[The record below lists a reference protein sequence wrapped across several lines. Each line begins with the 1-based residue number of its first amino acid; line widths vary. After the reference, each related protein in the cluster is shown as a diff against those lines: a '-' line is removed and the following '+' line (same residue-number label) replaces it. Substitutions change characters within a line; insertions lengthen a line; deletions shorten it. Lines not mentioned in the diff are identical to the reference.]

1 MSNFLCFQYNQEIHY
16 VEPCLNGTLVQADST
31 NKDVCL
37 SFIKQWHTLA
47 ACNYLIFSEIRTPK
61 TYLKAISHVLIHQ
74 HFKEHLDKLF
84 AKGIG
89 LLGNALSEA
98 FTILNEVSEDYQ
110 NREITEV
117 RYHDCPPFC
126 SYTSVCVCVCE
137 PAFCLTVP
145 APPRDTSISPCD

>member
-47 ACNYLIFSEIRTPK
+47 ACNYPIFSEIRAPK
-61 TYLKAISHVLIHQ
+61 TYLKAISLVLIHQ

-126 SYTSVCVCVCE
+126 SYMSVCVCMCE
-137 PAFCLTVP
+137 PAFRRAVL
-145 APPRDTSISPCD
+145 APPRDASISPCD

>member
-1 MSNFLCFQYNQEIHY
+1 MES
-16 VEPCLNGTLVQADST
+16 CLNGTLVQADST

-47 ACNYLIFSEIRTPK
+47 GCNYLIFSEIRTPK
-61 TYLKAISHVLIHQ
+61 PYLKAISLVLIHQ

-98 FTILNEVSEDYQ
+98 FTILNEVGEDYQ
-110 NREITEV
+110 NPQITEV
-117 RYHDCPPFC
+117 RSHDNPSFC
-126 SYTSVCVCVCE
+126 SYTSVCVFECVSLHFVSLFR
-137 PAFCLTVP
+137 PLLK
-145 APPRDTSISPCD
+145 TSLSLPVINCGNWQR